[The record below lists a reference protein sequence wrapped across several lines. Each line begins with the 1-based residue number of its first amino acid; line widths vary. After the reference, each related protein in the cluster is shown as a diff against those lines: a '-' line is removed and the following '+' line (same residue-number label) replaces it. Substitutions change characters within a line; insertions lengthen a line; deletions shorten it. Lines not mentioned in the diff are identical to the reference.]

1 MNIIEKILN
10 IFKQEKVDIPLR
22 FWWKGIEVYIPD
34 HLNSELMKQ
43 AFDYWQKRTCGEISF
58 CYVNNAK
65 GADIEVKFVN
75 TLDDNWCST
84 RRGCCR
90 YKCIITSNG
99 YKMIT
104 NTSIVIPKFEYG
116 DIPLKKDKL
125 YKIMLHEIGHA
136 LGLKQH
142 SKNEESIM
150 YPYVDEDNKRDITN
164 EELERLGKL
173 YNIKFET

>member
-10 IFKQEKVDIPLR
+10 IFKQEEVDIPLR
-22 FWWKGIEVYIPD
+22 FWKEIEVYIPE

-43 AFDYWQKRTCGEISF
+43 AFNYWQKRTREEISF

-65 GADIEVKFVN
+65 GAVIEVKFVN
-75 TLDDNWCST
+75 TLDENWCST
-84 RRGCCR
+84 RRGWC
-90 YKCIITSNG
+90 YYEYIKTSNG

-116 DIPLKKDKL
+116 DIPLKKDEL

-142 SKNEESIM
+142 SKNEKSIM